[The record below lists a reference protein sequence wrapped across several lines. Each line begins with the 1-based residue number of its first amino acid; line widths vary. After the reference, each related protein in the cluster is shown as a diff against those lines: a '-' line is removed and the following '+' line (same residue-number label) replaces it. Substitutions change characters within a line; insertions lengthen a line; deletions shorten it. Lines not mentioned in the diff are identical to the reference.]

1 MESIN
6 VKNKHASNIRNIL
19 LITINC
25 IVLLYVINYFG
36 NITRVVNII
45 RKLEEDPRTKGVNEI
60 CMEIV
65 GNDLYDLKE
74 LEDKTYNLT
83 KNILL
88 RFCKNIEG
96 QESSCIY
103 KENDKVIK
111 LAGNIKGEKGNYN
124 KFKVENDLVK
134 IYLSSGEKN
143 KNKNENY
150 LVNIE
155 ISCNQTIN
163 EFQTANISDFNP
175 DNDYTLNIKGKCKQA
190 CVIKDK
196 YGKDI
201 GLVGRIIA
209 GIILL
214 GVGVYIGF
222 FGYRGRKVGIFL
234 VCTAGFVFLATII
247 LNLFN
252 ETDLTIKIIVMFLF
266 GLAGIGLSIFFVY
279 KQKYL
284 KFYMI
289 LVGGITGYVLARTI
303 NDLFISLIDTEHLKL
318 IRIIVIIVF
327 VVVGVIFGIFLTK
340 GTFIVGTSI
349 IGSYCLMRSMSF
361 FLYDIASFIDEL
373 KIYDLATHGNYDKIA
388 EMIWGLFLIYP
399 SMLLVFIIATIIVQ
413 IKINPGWRD
422 VEDYKLLEKEFK
434 PINLPEKDFKL
445 GDTDDGEDKEG

>member
-1 MESIN
+1 M
-6 VKNKHASNIRNIL
+6 
-19 LITINC
+19 
-25 IVLLYVINYFG
+25 
-36 NITRVVNII
+36 
-45 RKLEEDPRTKGVNEI
+45 
-60 CMEIV
+60 
-65 GNDLYDLKE
+65 
-74 LEDKTYNLT
+74 
-83 KNILL
+83 
-88 RFCKNIEG
+88 
-96 QESSCIY
+96 
-103 KENDKVIK
+103 
-111 LAGNIKGEKGNYN
+111 
-124 KFKVENDLVK
+124 
-134 IYLSSGEKN
+134 
-143 KNKNENY
+143 
-150 LVNIE
+150 
-155 ISCNQTIN
+155 
-163 EFQTANISDFNP
+163 
-175 DNDYTLNIKGKCKQA
+175 
-190 CVIKDK
+190 
-196 YGKDI
+196 
-201 GLVGRIIA
+201 
-209 GIILL
+209 
-214 GVGVYIGF
+214 
-222 FGYRGRKVGIFL
+222 
-234 VCTAGFVFLATII
+234 ATII

-318 IRIIVIIVF
+318 IRIIVIVVF

-349 IGSYCLMRSMSF
+349 IGSYCLMRAMSF
-361 FLYDIASFIDEL
+361 LLYDVASFIDEL